1 MRMKCKIS
9 WMLSMMMVLSMLSL
23 CPVKA
28 EESASAGLDANLPTE
43 AEITKYLN
51 DHDIDSSK
59 EDTYQTNITE
69 RGQKSQYDVVDAGK
83 LSQETQQ
90 KALDYF
96 NAMRYIAG
104 LDPVTT
110 NDEVHEIAQCS
121 AYVNYLRGEMSHT
134 IGDSESVVS
143 QLSTDLLEK
152 ARTGSRHGNLDEL
165 LATYETEYMKLV
177 DSVYDWFDDSDG
189 FNISNVGHRRWCLDP
204 YLSEVGFGR
213 AAGKAPEGAGYDNEM
228 DSTMYYQAQKTSA
241 SQSSIAWPAQN
252 MPVGYFYSG
261 EAWSYLS
268 TNALSDDGVT
278 VDLTLKESKMQTPG
292 KTWHMTK
299 GSSSDGDVYTSYYI
313 DDGYILGHTDAVVFV
328 PNGIKVR
335 AGDVY
340 NVKISGI
347 GKDVNYNVS
356 FFDPHPVTDVI
367 LDDKLLDGSDK
378 WIIADD
384 EQKYDLTDYLYLKP
398 HQAQERHM
406 MYESS
411 NPSVVTVD
419 EGTVTTHHS
428 GEATITVK
436 NISGASLSIPVKVCP
451 HIVKVPEGKK
461 LTYNA
466 TKQTGIVLSDGMM
479 YDSRS
484 WGTNV
489 KYEAMSAGDYT
500 YRVKLKDGFTWE
512 DGTTDHKEIEW
523 SIAPTDNTVE
533 TFDVQNVV
541 YPNKPQVNAKLKYYD
556 DDKMIEYKRYGQ
568 SDYFYSTDVPTDVGS
583 YTVRLSQPGS
593 RSINEVSVTKNF
605 TISYKSIPIPEF
617 KTNFTYDGQPHNV
630 CEATDDYDVS
640 EPQSEPGS
648 YQAEVTLKNK
658 NYCWSDRSIAPQRV
672 TFTISKPQS
681 EDEHQTNNTN
691 TDRDHAMD
699 TPKTDDT
706 KNQQSETTTN
716 SGQTSDTSKSDDT
729 ENQQSE
735 TTTNS
740 GQTSDT
746 PKTDDTKDQQSD
758 TTTNSGQTSDTPKTD
773 DTKAHQSGNTA
784 TNNSKTTETS
794 KSDDT
799 KAHPSTNTISSVNK
813 LESAKA
819 ADPKISE
826 ESNAHASSVKDD
838 DQKKEIHQTDAPT
851 AIAADQKGTDLPVT
865 QNTSKPLSKTKGK
878 TVNTNGLSAIKKE
891 VTSSQK
897 ADLTHATYRVI
908 MARQGKTTRQSSQ
921 LKWKKVKGAKQ
932 YLIFGSKVHKKYQY
946 LGMTKKASYTVK
958 GLKKGTYY
966 KYTVIAVNAKN
977 KKLAVS
983 KAVYI
988 VTNKKISKIQM
999 IKTLKVKKGKSV
1011 KVKASSKGNVKTY
1024 RKIQLESSSSK
1035 IARVKGMKVKGLKK
1049 GKCILY
1055 AYAQNGSCV
1064 KIKVTVQ

>member
-1 MRMKCKIS
+1 MGMKCKIS
-9 WMLSMMMVLSMLSL
+9 WMLSMMMVLSMFSL

-28 EESASAGLDANLPTE
+28 EELSSEGLDTNTPTE
-43 AEITKYLN
+43 AEITKYLS
-51 DHDIDSSK
+51 DHDIDSSY
-59 EDTYQTNITE
+59 EDTYTKNITE
-69 RGQKSQYDVVDAGK
+69 RGQKSQYDVADAGK

-110 NDEVHEIAQCS
+110 NDSVHEIAQCS

-189 FNISNVGHRRWCLDP
+189 FNISDVGHRRWCLDP

-228 DSTMYYQAQKTSA
+228 DSTMYYQTQKTSA

-313 DDGYILGHTDAVVFV
+313 DAGYILGHTDAVVFV
-328 PNGIKVR
+328 PNGIQVR

-356 FFDPHPVTDVI
+356 FFDPHPITDVI
-367 LDDKLLDGSDK
+367 LDDKLLEGSDK

-384 EQKYDLTDYLYLKP
+384 EQKYDFTDYIHLKP
-398 HQAQERHM
+398 VSAHERHM

-419 EGTVTTHHS
+419 EGTVTTHQA

-436 NISGASLSIPVKVCP
+436 NVSGASLSIPVKVCP

-484 WGTNV
+484 WGPNV

-500 YRVKLKDGFTWE
+500 YYVKLRKGFTWE
-512 DGTTDHKEIEW
+512 DGTAGRKEIEW
-523 SIAPTDNTVE
+523 SIAPADNTVE
-533 TFDVQNVV
+533 SFDVQNVV

-556 DDKMIEYKRYGQ
+556 DDKLIEYKRYGQ
-568 SDYFYSTDVPTDVGS
+568 SDYFYSTDAPTDVGT

-593 RSINEVSVTKNF
+593 
-605 TISYKSIPIPEF
+605 
-617 KTNFTYDGQPHNV
+617 
-630 CEATDDYDVS
+630 
-640 EPQSEPGS
+640 
-648 YQAEVTLKNK
+648 
-658 NYCWSDRSIAPQRV
+658 
-672 TFTISKPQS
+672 
-681 EDEHQTNNTN
+681 
-691 TDRDHAMD
+691 
-699 TPKTDDT
+699 
-706 KNQQSETTTN
+706 
-716 SGQTSDTSKSDDT
+716 
-729 ENQQSE
+729 
-735 TTTNS
+735 
-740 GQTSDT
+740 
-746 PKTDDTKDQQSD
+746 
-758 TTTNSGQTSDTPKTD
+758 
-773 DTKAHQSGNTA
+773 
-784 TNNSKTTETS
+784 
-794 KSDDT
+794 
-799 KAHPSTNTISSVNK
+799 
-813 LESAKA
+813 
-819 ADPKISE
+819 
-826 ESNAHASSVKDD
+826 
-838 DQKKEIHQTDAPT
+838 
-851 AIAADQKGTDLPVT
+851 
-865 QNTSKPLSKTKGK
+865 
-878 TVNTNGLSAIKKE
+878 
-891 VTSSQK
+891 
-897 ADLTHATYRVI
+897 
-908 MARQGKTTRQSSQ
+908 
-921 LKWKKVKGAKQ
+921 
-932 YLIFGSKVHKKYQY
+932 
-946 LGMTKKASYTVK
+946 
-958 GLKKGTYY
+958 
-966 KYTVIAVNAKN
+966 
-977 KKLAVS
+977 
-983 KAVYI
+983 
-988 VTNKKISKIQM
+988 
-999 IKTLKVKKGKSV
+999 
-1011 KVKASSKGNVKTY
+1011 
-1024 RKIQLESSSSK
+1024 
-1035 IARVKGMKVKGLKK
+1035 
-1049 GKCILY
+1049 
-1055 AYAQNGSCV
+1055 
-1064 KIKVTVQ
+1064 